1 MHGPPGLVTPADNA
15 AAHSHPSTYRPAVD
29 GLRAL
34 AVVAVIVN
42 HLEPSW
48 WPLGYLGV
56 DVFFVISGFV
66 VTLSL
71 LRRPV
76 NQPGAFVWGFYS
88 RRVRRLMPVLVL
100 TVLTSSLLAA
110 LVMYPGSLERV
121 TSLQTGIAALVGG
134 SNLFLLSQNS
144 DYFGISAELN
154 LFLHTWSL
162 GVEEQFYLVFPLL
175 WLLARGGRHRRL
187 AVVVVLLC
195 CASALLQA
203 HLLGQSQ
210 GFNASFYLMPARFWE
225 MGLGVLVA
233 LALPRLQRWLQRLRP
248 ALAFGL
254 APGLLVALLVA
265 LVQGLG
271 TVPSL
276 QGPSVVLLTAL
287 LLMALEAGGPIQR
300 GLSFPL
306 LLAVG
311 LRSYG
316 LYLWHWPLL
325 VQLRWTLGVNGWTG
339 LLAVLLTVAL
349 AWLSYRWIESPLRR
363 RRWRPR
369 ARGELALGGAGI
381 GLATAGL
388 ALLMTPA
395 LTEGLWLGREQP
407 KGYTP
412 PPSFPHMAYAP
423 EVPGTGINRQACFE
437 RFSFTSAIQLRP
449 EDLQRCRVA
458 PQRPGAPTIFVYGD
472 SFAGHLSPLLV
483 ELRRT
488 YGVGLEVLIR
498 AQCPFPARRSDPSDD
513 CTRFHAER
521 RKRVLAVAKP
531 GDVLLLATSAR
542 EPGGHYSPFFMQQL
556 AEVSRALTARGA
568 RVIMQS
574 PLPKFP
580 GSFDPVCVYPLQR
593 FQPGADQ
600 RCGAPTER
608 GRNGELERIGPLLA
622 QLESL
627 RAEEGLEVWDAF
639 GVLCP
644 ADQARCSSHHGDDR
658 LFRDES
664 HLSTRGAQRLLP
676 SLRTVVFGGGAGG

>member
-1 MHGPPGLVTPADNA
+1 
-15 AAHSHPSTYRPAVD
+15 VD

-71 LRRPV
+71 LSRPLDH
-76 NQPGAFVWGFYS
+76 PGAFLWGFYS
-88 RRVRRLMPVLVL
+88 RRVRRLMPLLVL
-100 TVLTSSLLAA
+100 TVLTTSLLAA

-175 WLLARGGRHRRL
+175 WLLGRGGSHKRL
-187 AVVVVLLC
+187 AVVIALLC

-225 MGLGVLVA
+225 IGLGVLLA
-233 LALPRLQRWLQRLRP
+233 LALPRLQPWLQRLRP
-248 ALAFGL
+248 ALALGL
-254 APGLLVALLVA
+254 APWLLVALLVA

-271 TVPSL
+271 TVPYL

-287 LLMALEAGGPIQR
+287 LLLALEARGPIQR
-300 GLSFPL
+300 GLSFPV

-325 VQLRWTLGVNGWTG
+325 VLLRWTLGVRWWTA

-349 AWLSYRWIESPLRR
+349 AWLTYRWIESPLRR

-369 ARGELALGGAGI
+369 ARGELALGGAG
-381 GLATAGL
+381 AGL
-388 ALLMTPA
+388 AAAGLGLLMTPA
-395 LTEGLWLGREQP
+395 LAEGWWLGRAQP
-407 KGYTP
+407 KGYIP
-412 PPSFPHMAYAP
+412 PVSFPHMTYAP

-437 RFSFTSAIQLRP
+437 RFSFTSAVQLRP

-458 PQRPGAPTIFVYGD
+458 PQRPGAPTIYVYGD
-472 SFAGHLSPLLV
+472 SFAGHLSPLLIQ
-483 ELRRT
+483 LRRD

-498 AQCPFPARRSDPSDD
+498 AQCPFPTRRSDPSDD

-521 RKRVLAVAKP
+521 RERVLTSAKP

-542 EPGGHYSPFFMQQL
+542 EPGGHYTEFFMQQL
-556 AEVSRALTARGA
+556 GEVSRTLTARGV

-574 PLPKFP
+574 PLPRFP
-580 GSFDPVCVYPLQR
+580 GSFDPICVYPLQR
-593 FQPGADQ
+593 FQPGAAQ
-600 RCGAPTER
+600 RCATPTER
-608 GRNGELERIGPLLA
+608 SRNEELERTGPLLA

-627 RAEEGLEVWDAF
+627 RAADGLELWDAF

-644 ADQARCSSHHGDDR
+644 ADQARCSTHQGDVR
-658 LFRDES
+658 LFRDEA
-664 HLSTRGAQRLLP
+664 HLSARGAEHLMP
-676 SLRTVVFGGGAGG
+676 SLRTVLFPGGAEEARTLPRREGPGP